1 MFITLEDET
10 GQVNVIIHRQL
21 VDREQKTLLQAR
33 LLGVIGT
40 WQTNAEVHHLLAGR
54 LVDES
59 QRLSL

>member
-21 VDREQKTLLQAR
+21 VEREQQTLLQAS

-40 WQTNAEVHHLLAGR
+40 WQTNGEVHHLLAGR
-54 LVDES
+54 LIDES
-59 QRLSL
+59 QRLNL